1 VGHVPELKRSAP
13 WRVGLSGASNPFL
26 LAHCNKKA
34 CQMSHTIHFK
44 GPRDSQA
51 HSSKPLDE
59 TVWRA
64 WLKKNLLEERQRA
77 AARIKAGEWTSSG
90 VLMVTAVVSSY
101 VLTPYV
107 SAYQTA
113 VRVVIALGAIIMM
126 FESLRARQ
134 YTFAALFAAI
144 VLLFNPV
151 LPKVPLL
158 GNWLIL
164 LAGVLPFVASLV
176 WMKERTQRVAAST
189 SAVS

>member
-1 VGHVPELKRSAP
+1 
-13 WRVGLSGASNPFL
+13 
-26 LAHCNKKA
+26 
-34 CQMSHTIHFK
+34 MSHTIHFE
-44 GPRDSQA
+44 GPPESQA

-59 TVWRA
+59 TVWRS
-64 WLKKNLLEERQRA
+64 WLEKNLREEREGA
-77 AARIKAGEWTSSG
+77 AARIKVVKWISIG
-90 VLMVTAVVSSY
+90 VLMATAVVSSY
-101 VLTPYV
+101 VQTPYV

-126 FESLRARQ
+126 FESVRARQ
-134 YTFAALFAAI
+134 YILAALFAAI

-151 LPKVPLL
+151 LPKFPLL

-176 WMKERTQRVAAST
+176 WMKERAQRVTAST